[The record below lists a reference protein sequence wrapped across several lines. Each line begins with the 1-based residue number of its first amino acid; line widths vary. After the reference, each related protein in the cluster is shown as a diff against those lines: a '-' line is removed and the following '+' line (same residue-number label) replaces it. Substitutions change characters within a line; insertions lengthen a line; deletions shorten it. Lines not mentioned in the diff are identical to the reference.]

1 MIREPVVAGQFYP
14 AVPGQLKQTIRGMVD
29 EKVEKS
35 EVIGLVL
42 PHAGYIYSGPVVGAV
57 LSRVKFKDTFIIMC
71 PNHTGR
77 GKLFSIMT
85 SGKWRTP
92 LGEIEIDAELAKQI
106 LKDSRY
112 LEEDTAAHLYEH
124 AVEVQLPFLQ
134 YFQPGIKF
142 VPIVMAQG
150 NSVTYKEIG
159 RQLAQAVTSVKRE
172 TVIVASSDMN
182 HYENQDVVKDKDNQA
197 VEAMLN
203 LDGDE
208 LLRRVER
215 FDISMC
221 GYGPAVSMLTAAREL
236 GASRAELVRYRT
248 SGDETG
254 DYSSVVGYAGI
265 MVLAMSPVAR
275 LARETVELY
284 VREGKLP
291 TVESVG
297 PEMQERAGVF
307 VSIHKHGELR
317 GCIGTFEPITENVA
331 QEIIA
336 NAVSSAIRDPR
347 FTPITRNELADLDYS
362 VDVLTQP
369 VPVADKSKL
378 DPKKYGVIVESGW
391 KKGLLLPDLEGVNS
405 VEQQIDICRQKAG
418 IYPGEKV
425 KLYCFEVKRY
435 R

>member
-14 AVPGQLKQTIRGMVD
+14 AVPAQLRQMIKSMVD
-29 EKVEKS
+29 EKAEKS
-35 EVIGLVL
+35 EVIGMVL

-85 SGKWRTP
+85 SGKWKTP
-92 LGEIEIDAELAKQI
+92 LGEVEIDSELAKNL
-106 LKDSRY
+106 LKDTKY

-134 YFQPGIKF
+134 YFQPDIKI

-159 RQLAQAVTSVKRE
+159 RQLAQTVKHIKRE
-172 TVIVASSDMN
+172 VIIIASSDMS
-182 HYENQDVVKDKDNQA
+182 HYENQDSVENKDNRA
-197 VEAMLN
+197 IEAMLS
-203 LDGDE
+203 LDEDE
-208 LLRRVER
+208 LLRRIER

-221 GYGPAVSMLTAAREL
+221 GYGPAVSMLAAAKEF
-236 GASRAELVRYRT
+236 GVGRAELVRYRT

-254 DYSSVVGYAGI
+254 DYASVVGYAGI
-265 MVLAMSPVAR
+265 IVIALSPIAR
-275 LARETVELY
+275 LARETIEIY

-291 TVESVG
+291 QVKQMV
-297 PEMQERAGVF
+297 PEMQQRAGVF

-317 GCIGTFEPITENVA
+317 GCIGTFDPVTENVA
-331 QEIIA
+331 QEIIS
-336 NAVSSAIRDPR
+336 NAVSSATRDPR
-347 FTPITRNELADLDYS
+347 FSPVTRNELSELDYS

-369 VPVADKSKL
+369 VPVEDKTML

-391 KKGLLLPDLEGVNS
+391 KKGLLLPDLEGVDT

-418 IYPGEKV
+418 IIPGEKI